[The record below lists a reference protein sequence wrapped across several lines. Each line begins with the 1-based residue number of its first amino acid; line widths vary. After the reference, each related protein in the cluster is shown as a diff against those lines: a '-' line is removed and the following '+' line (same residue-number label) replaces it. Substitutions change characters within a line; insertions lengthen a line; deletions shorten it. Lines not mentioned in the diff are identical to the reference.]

1 MEDSYM
7 TDRLFCTV
15 SQPEQATEA
24 IVRMQKL
31 GYGPEEVIVAKGI
44 SEVEHLMQSEAR
56 MKRSTLLGIG
66 YGALAGFVMGLG
78 QMVFLGP
85 TIWTMWGAPAIPIFN
100 AGCWALVG
108 SIVGCGG
115 ILAKGGV
122 SPKIVHQ
129 FESEVAGAKMLISVP
144 VHDRQQLPTVQAA
157 LSELGATNIHF
168 AGRAA

>member
-1 MEDSYM
+1 MK
-7 TDRLFCTV
+7 DRLFCTV
-15 SQPEQATEA
+15 SQAEQANEA
-24 IVRMQKL
+24 IARMQRL
-31 GYGPEEVIVAKGI
+31 GYGPEEVIVAKEI
-44 SEVEHLMQSEAR
+44 TEVEHLMQSEAR
-56 MKRSTLLGIG
+56 MKRSTLLGVG

-78 QMVFLGP
+78 QMVALGP
-85 TIWTMWGAPAIPIFN
+85 TIWSMWGAAAIPIFN

-144 VHDRQQLPTVQAA
+144 VHNRTELPAVQAA

-168 AGRAA
+168 VGKAA